1 MKKYSRGYTIFFATL
16 VASLALAIGLAIYDL
31 TVRTL
36 SLSGVTA
43 QSQYA
48 IYAADTGAECALY
61 WDSKYPGG
69 SGSMFATSSGSSAAG
84 LATHCNGVDIRT
96 ATPPTNFAVVSGAGY
111 ATTTFFMQFPSQTYN
126 SASIAPCAKVEVG
139 KYLRDDRTFTVIL
152 SHGYNNGC
160 GTSGANRVE
169 RILRVYY

>member
-16 VASLALAIGLAIYDL
+16 VSSLALAIGLAIYDL

-61 WDSKYPGG
+61 WDSKYPAG
-69 SGSMFATSSGSSAAG
+69 SGSMFATSTGSSAAA
-84 LATHCNGVDIRT
+84 LATYCNGMDIRS
-96 ATPPTNFAVVSGAGY
+96 AAAPTNFAVLAGSNY

-126 SASIAPCAKVEVG
+126 AASIAPCAKVEVG
-139 KYLRDDRTFTVIL
+139 KYLRDERMFTVIL

-160 GTSGANRVE
+160 SAAGQNRVE